1 MGPWVILLFYAVPLL
16 ITVRLAALLA
26 DPEASWTRTGYLK
39 LKRFLHSLR
48 SFDPNVPRGRPIE
61 QIASDVRRLGRQ
73 LRHPDDGR
81 SAARIDALTRSYD
94 AALAECCAALGY
106 VQLLGVAPP
115 GPEQDAERH
124 RVERLLSRAGLVL
137 EETG

>member
-1 MGPWVILLFYAVPLL
+1 MGPWVILLFYAVPLF
-16 ITVRLAALLA
+16 ITARLVALLA
-26 DPEASWTRTGYLK
+26 DPESSWTRTGYLAVR
-39 LKRFLHSLR
+39 RFLHNLR

-61 QIASDVRRLGRQ
+61 QIAHDVRRLGRQ

-81 SAARIDALTRSYD
+81 SAARITTLLRSYD
-94 AALAECCAALGY
+94 AALVECCAALGY
-106 VQLLGVAPP
+106 VQLLSVIPP

-124 RVERLLSRAGLVL
+124 RVERLLCRAGMVL